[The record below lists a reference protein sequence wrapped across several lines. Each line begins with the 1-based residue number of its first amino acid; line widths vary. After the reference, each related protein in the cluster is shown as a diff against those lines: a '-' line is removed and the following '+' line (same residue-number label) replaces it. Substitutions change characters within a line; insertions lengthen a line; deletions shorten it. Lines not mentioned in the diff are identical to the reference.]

1 MSQEITVTIEAGTRG
16 FAEDK
21 DAAKQLRR
29 QLIMPALAEE
39 KKVILDFSA
48 VTSST
53 QSFVHALVGEP
64 LQKMG
69 EPVLEKIEF
78 RSCAP
83 QIKSLVKLVV
93 DYTLGGFTTK
103 SPIEP
108 GAKLKPVPPR
118 PRPSRERVV
127 RPKRGV

>member
-1 MSQEITVTIEAGTRG
+1 MSQEIEVKIDTGTKG

-21 DAAKQLRR
+21 DVAKQLRR
-29 QLIMPALAEE
+29 QIIMPALAEG
-39 KKVILDFSA
+39 KKVILDFSV

-69 EPVLEKIEF
+69 EDVLANIEF
-78 RSCAP
+78 RACAP
-83 QIKSLVKLVV
+83 QIKSLVRLVV

-108 GAKLKPVPPR
+108 GGEAKTAHERPLTSRGKANKP
-118 PRPSRERVV
+118 
-127 RPKRGV
+127 KT

>member
-1 MSQEITVTIEAGTRG
+1 MSQEITVKIDTGTKG

-21 DAAKQLRR
+21 DVAKQLRR
-29 QLIMPALAEE
+29 QIIMPALAED
-39 KKVILDFSA
+39 KKVILDFSS

-69 EPVLEKIEF
+69 EDVLAKIEF

-83 QIKSLVKLVV
+83 QIKSLVRLVV

-103 SPIEP
+103 SPIEL
-108 GAKLKPVPPR
+108 GGKPKAER
-118 PRPSRERVV
+118 PQPSRSRTAP
-127 RPKRGV
+127 RK